1 MPLVRVNFFRSDM
14 LRVLVPLALLTAAS
28 LAIAQSREP
37 GGSVANV
44 PTNLPPTS
52 TISSDGTQSAP
63 PPAAAGTKPAERL
76 RENTRLADI
85 AGVFQSVGNDSV
97 SFSPAG
103 SKDSYRLLENLALE
117 RIIRTLDE
125 NRGSRPG
132 TASGIITEFRGTNYL
147 LVTKAI
153 FPSQEG
159 DSSAGR

>member
-1 MPLVRVNFFRSDM
+1 MLLLKANPWSADKRRALV
-14 LRVLVPLALLTAAS
+14 ALTLLMAAS
-28 LAIAQSREP
+28 LAGAQNREP
-37 GGSVANV
+37 AGSVANV
-44 PTNLPPTS
+44 PTNLPAASPATG
-52 TISSDGTQSAP
+52 DPPQNAP
-63 PPAAAGTKPAERL
+63 LTAAGGAKPAERL

-103 SKDSYRLLENLALE
+103 SRDSYRLLENLALE